1 MGATIAEALAR
12 YQPKMDTAYW
22 RQIGPFVV
30 DCVDLAS
37 PDTRYSDKEL
47 FAAAAPLTLWAWQSA
62 GMELER
68 HQVFSRATIERFI
81 DSGLTGYSTSAS
93 RNTLRSRLN
102 RMSEILHSSQT
113 ITRALR
119 PLGNSDPMTPYTPAD
134 VVQLRSWAAAQQT
147 ESRRRNAHILLAL
160 GLGAG
165 LTAKELLAVRSD
177 DITCTDEGVHVAVTG
192 ARPRQ
197 VTVLREWETH
207 LLDAQEDGWLFRQ
220 RRHGH
225 NRNLITD
232 FVSHS
237 EQRVD
242 LQTRRM
248 RSTWIVHHFTVGT
261 PTLVL
266 LAASG
271 VQSLVSLD
279 RFVRFAPLPN
289 PIEASRRLRGPT
301 DVAATRPS

>member
-1 MGATIAEALAR
+1 MGATVDDAQAR
-12 YQPKMDTAYW
+12 YRPKMDASYW
-22 RQIGPFVV
+22 RHIGPFVV
-30 DCVDLAS
+30 DCVDLAA

-62 GMELER
+62 GLELER
-68 HQVFSRATIERFI
+68 HQVFSRSTIERFI

-93 RNTLRSRLN
+93 RNTVRSRLI

-119 PLGNSDPMTPYTPAD
+119 PLGNSDPMTPYSPAD
-134 VVQLRSWAAAQQT
+134 LVQLRSWAGAQQT
-147 ESRRRNAHILLAL
+147 ESRRRNAHALLAL

-165 LTAKELLAVRSD
+165 LTAKELLGVSTD
-177 DITCTDEGVHVAVTG
+177 DITADDYGVHVAVGG

-197 VTVLREWETH
+197 VTVLRQWEAA
-207 LLDAQEDGWLFRQ
+207 LRADREVGWLFRQ
-220 RRHGH
+220 QREGM

-232 FVSHS
+232 FISHG
-237 EQRVD
+237 EQRVE

-248 RSTWIVHHFTVGT
+248 RSTWIVHHFTIGT
-261 PTLVL
+261 PPLVL

-271 VQSLVSLD
+271 VQSLESLD
-279 RFVRFAPLPN
+279 RFVHFAARPDP
-289 PIEASRRLRGPT
+289 ADTSRHLRGH
-301 DVAATRPS
+301 